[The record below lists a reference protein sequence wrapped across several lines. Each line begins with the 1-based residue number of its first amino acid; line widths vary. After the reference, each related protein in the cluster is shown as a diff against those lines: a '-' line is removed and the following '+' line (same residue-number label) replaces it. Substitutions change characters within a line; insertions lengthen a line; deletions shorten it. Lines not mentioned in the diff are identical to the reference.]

1 MASGRTPQVFPD
13 SVRRGIDALAPVSIQ
28 WAAAEELDKETER
41 GRRDKSKEKK
51 MIFGTQVRRNP
62 VDHHVALIRDAER
75 ALAGFHR
82 RSFPTLGGA
91 LVEARPAMQSIRA
104 VENTDDYVVTA
115 DVPGVAPEDLSVAV
129 EAGLLTLSG
138 TRKSLDWSEDLSD
151 EEKEAHSSRFER
163 CVRFNGE
170 IDQEGVTARSR
181 NGQLRIVVPKLKP
194 PVPEVTEV
202 RVQTA

>member
-1 MASGRTPQVFPD
+1 MTFRT
-13 SVRRGIDALAPVSIQ
+13 R
-28 WAAAEELDKETER
+28 
-41 GRRDKSKEKK
+41 
-51 MIFGTQVRRNP
+51 VRRNP
-62 VDHHVALIRDAER
+62 VDRRVALLRDAER

-82 RSFPTLGGA
+82 RSFPILGGA
-91 LVEARPAMQSIRA
+91 LAETRPAMQAMRA
-104 VENTDDYVVTA
+104 VENADDYVVTA
-115 DVPGVAPEDLSVAV
+115 DIPGVAPEDLSVAV

-138 TRKSLDWSEDLSD
+138 TRKSLDWSEDFSD
-151 EEKEAHSSRFER
+151 EEKEAHSNRFER
-163 CVRFNGE
+163 SVRFNGD

>member
-1 MASGRTPQVFPD
+1 MAV
-13 SVRRGIDALAPVSIQ
+13 IQ
-28 WAAAEELDKETER
+28 PFSAE
-41 GRRDKSKEKK
+41 
-51 MIFGTQVRRNP
+51 Q
-62 VDHHVALIRDAER
+62 ER
-75 ALAGFHR
+75 ALINMR
-82 RSFPTLGGA
+82 QRYD
-91 LVEARPAMQSIRA
+91 VWIEAERELFAMP
-104 VENTDDYVVTA
+104 Y
-115 DVPGVAPEDLSVAV
+115 DLKRKKIG
-129 EAGLLTLSG
+129 EYEYLYEIFDRIGNG
-138 TRKSLDWSEDLSD
+138 KSLGAWD